1 MYKGD
6 EGGGGSKNWGA
17 YLLTVYVLYGWP
29 PICHGKFKKNLISF
43 LTLKY
48 MYYIVDVSNKEMFQ
62 LDSSLKLMNVFQ
74 NPLIHGVNQKL
85 KIAKIN

>member
-1 MYKGD
+1 
-6 EGGGGSKNWGA
+6 
-17 YLLTVYVLYGWP
+17 
-29 PICHGKFKKNLISF
+29 
-43 LTLKY
+43 

-74 NPLIHGVNQKL
+74 NPLIHGVNRKL

>member
-1 MYKGD
+1 MR
-6 EGGGGSKNWGA
+6 EGGGVQK
-17 YLLTVYVLYGWP
+17 LRCILTYCVRALWMT

-74 NPLIHGVNQKL
+74 NPLIHGVNRKL